1 MVNVNGFEIKKL
13 KTMDG
18 LDGRIL
24 SGKLYLCKKEV
35 CDFFDEGVGGGMYFP
50 YIANTQLFEFAKEKV
65 AEIYAANN
73 ATNNSKNKLEVFI
86 RHLIGLETVVK
97 DSKKMAKR
105 NNSSSFYLGVAVEKE
120 EIGSFFVWEDFS
132 PVGSL
137 EPIALETYL
146 DLCKESKHK
155 RTPQSIVINKQFDVS
170 TRKITL
176 CY

>member
-50 YIANTQLFEFAKEKV
+50 YIANTQLFDFTKQKV

-73 ATNNSKNKLEVFI
+73 AVNNSKNKLEVFI
-86 RHLIGLETVVK
+86 NHLIGLETVVK
-97 DSKKMAKR
+97 DIKKIAKR

-120 EIGSFFVWEDFS
+120 EIGSFVWEDFS

-137 EPIALETYL
+137 EPITLETYL
-146 DLCKESKHK
+146 DLYKESKRK
-155 RTPQSIVINKQFDVS
+155 CTPQSIVINKQFDVS
-170 TRKITL
+170 TRKISF